1 MDATRAAAVAAV
13 LLLYTN
19 IKHESKVLNHL
30 NELQDEE
37 RDK

>member
-13 LLLYTN
+13 MYTN